1 MNIGLI
7 VIWLLLLILTNVL
20 MFLLAG
26 NLNAVFWIAFAFMLL
41 AYLCVLFLQM
51 TVWKGSKNMEQLFM
65 KGSVIQI
72 SCIYLLIQS
81 LVSVILAV
89 LSAEIERPILPV
101 IINVVIVVVFGILIT
116 AGLTGNEYIEKINSR
131 QKNNHIEL

>member
-1 MNIGLI
+1 MNTGLFI
-7 VIWLLLLILTNVL
+7 FWLLMLILTNVL

-26 NLNAVFWIAFAFMLL
+26 SLNTVFWIAFAFMLL